1 METRMLIGNGFE
13 PGTEVSEPVINPR
26 TGEIIYSQPEANPD
40 QINRAVMAARKA
52 FGTWSRT
59 TPGERSEYLLKIA
72 DAMEASLEELSQ
84 LEALNCGKPVGEM
97 REMEIPYTADCFRFF
112 ASAVRNMQG
121 MVAGNYLEKH
131 TSMVRRDAVGVIAS
145 IAPWN
150 YPLMMMAWKL
160 APALAGGNTVVLK
173 PSEGTPMTALAFGKI
188 LSEVL
193 PEGVVNVIVGRGSTV
208 GSALINH
215 PEVDMISIT
224 GSIGTG
230 KKAIEAAQSTIKKTH
245 LELGGKAPVVVYDDA
260 DIDAVV
266 EGLKSHSYYNAGQD
280 CTAACRIYAE
290 DGIYEKLVADLA
302 SAADSIVYNDA
313 DDTKNEIP
321 PLISEV
327 HRNRVSGFVDRA
339 LATPHIEAVCGGSAP
354 EGPGFY
360 YKPTVLAG
368 ALQTDEIVQKEVFGP
383 VVSVTRFGADDPVL
397 DWANDTPYGLAASV
411 WTKDVTKAMEAAERL
426 RYGTT
431 WINTHFVMTNELP
444 HGGLNQSGYG
454 KDLSLYSLEDYTIVR
469 HVMIAY

>member
-1 METRMLIGNGFE
+1 METRMLIGSNFE
-13 PGTEVSEPVINPR
+13 AGTETEEAVINPR
-26 TGEIIYSQPEANPD
+26 TGKTIYTQPEANPD

-52 FGTWSRT
+52 FNSWSKT

-72 DAMEASLEELSQ
+72 DAMEANLEELSQ
-84 LEALNCGKPVGEM
+84 LEALNCGKPISEM
-97 REMEIPYTADCFRFF
+97 RTMEIPYTADCFRFY
-112 ASAVRNMQG
+112 ASAIRNMRG
-121 MVAGNYLEKH
+121 MLAGNYLEGH
-131 TSMVRRDAVGVIAS
+131 TSMVRRDAIGVVAS

-173 PSEGTPMTALAFGKI
+173 PSEGTPMTALAFGRI

-193 PEGVVNVIVGRGSTV
+193 PEGVVNVVVGRGASV

-230 KKAIEAAQSTIKKTH
+230 KKAIEAAQTNIKRTH

-260 DIDAVV
+260 DLKAVV
-266 EGLKSHSYYNAGQD
+266 EGLKSHSFYNAGQD
-280 CTAACRIYAE
+280 CTAACRIYAA
-290 DGIYEKLVADLA
+290 DGIYEKFVADLA
-302 SAADSIVYNDA
+302 SAADSIIYNHD
-313 DDTKNEIP
+313 DDTQNEIP

-327 HRNRVSGFVDRA
+327 HRDRVAGFVDRA
-339 LATPHIEAVCGGSAP
+339 KGQPHIEAVTGGSAP
-354 EGPGFY
+354 DGPGFY

-368 ALQTDEIVQKEVFGP
+368 ALQEDEIVQKEVFGP
-383 VVSVTRFGADDPVL
+383 VVSVTRFSTDDPVL

-411 WTKDVTKAMEAAERL
+411 WTSDVNKAMRAAEDL

-431 WINTHFVMTNELP
+431 WVNTHFVMTNELP

-454 KDLSLYSLEDYTIVR
+454 KDLSMYSLEDYTVVR

>member
-1 METRMLIGNGFE
+1 
-13 PGTEVSEPVINPR
+13 
-26 TGEIIYSQPEANPD
+26 
-40 QINRAVMAARKA
+40 
-52 FGTWSRT
+52 
-59 TPGERSEYLLKIA
+59 
-72 DAMEASLEELSQ
+72 
-84 LEALNCGKPVGEM
+84 
-97 REMEIPYTADCFRFF
+97 
-112 ASAVRNMQG
+112 
-121 MVAGNYLEKH
+121 
-131 TSMVRRDAVGVIAS
+131 
-145 IAPWN
+145 
-150 YPLMMMAWKL
+150 
-160 APALAGGNTVVLK
+160 
-173 PSEGTPMTALAFGKI
+173 
-188 LSEVL
+188 
-193 PEGVVNVIVGRGSTV
+193 
-208 GSALINH
+208 
-215 PEVDMISIT
+215 MISIT